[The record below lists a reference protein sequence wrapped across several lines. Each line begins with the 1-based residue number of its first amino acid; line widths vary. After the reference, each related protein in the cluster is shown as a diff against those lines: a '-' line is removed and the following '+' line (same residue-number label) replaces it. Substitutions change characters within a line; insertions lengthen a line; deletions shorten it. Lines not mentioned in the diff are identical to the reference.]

1 MRIIIYLLFSLVSA
15 SIFAETIEPFSS
27 DGCSAFP
34 DGTYQQKE
42 LWLSCCTAH
51 DYAYWQGG
59 TYEERLIADEQLQQ
73 CVANVGEPRIANLML
88 TGVRIGGSPYLPTAF
103 RWGYGWSY
111 PRLYKPLTSE
121 EKRQITKLETN
132 LVEINH

>member
-15 SIFAETIEPFSS
+15 SILAETIEPFSS

-88 TGVRIGGSPYLPTAF
+88 TGVRIGGSPYLPTPF
-103 RWGYGWSY
+103 RWGYGWPY

>member
-1 MRIIIYLLFSLVSA
+1 MRIIICLLFSLLSA
-15 SIFAETIEPFSS
+15 SILAETIKPFSS

-73 CVANVGEPRIANLML
+73 CVANVGEPKIANLML
-88 TGVRIGGSPYLPTAF
+88 TGVRIGGSPYLPTPF

-111 PRLYKPLTSE
+111 PRPYKPLTPE
-121 EKRQITKLETN
+121 EKRQITQLETN